1 MMKFLLTLALSLSVP
16 LSGSVAQPLKSDSLN
31 PMARSLARPRVA
43 VVLSGGGAKGMAHI
57 GVLKVIEKA
66 GIPIDIVTGTSM
78 GSLVGGLYSVGW
90 NATQLDSLVRHQNW
104 SFLLSD
110 KTDYYSE
117 DLFGRRKQDTYFL
130 SKTLTAGKR
139 KLSEAGGLIMGKNLR
154 TLFDHLTVGY
164 NDSIDF
170 NRLPIPFSCVA
181 TNIVDNSEYDFH
193 SGVLAEAMR
202 SSMSIPLAFTPIR
215 KGDMVL
221 VDGGLRNNYP
231 ADIAREMG
239 AGYIIGATV
248 QGPPKTADDLTSG
261 SGVLGQIIDVNC
273 KNKYD
278 ANLSITDIAIRVN
291 TAGYNAASFTRAAVD
306 TLIRRGE
313 EEAMKHWDELMAL
326 KHKLGL
332 SDDYRP
338 HYLSASD
345 EARQPVDY
353 RVNNDK
359 ERPRH
364 DLIQGNLGI
373 RFDNEEMVALQLNGV
388 YKSAKKPI
396 DLQATLRLGKR
407 IMFSAEAVWTQ
418 KNTIKLGADYTFR
431 HNDIDIY
438 ERGHNAYNITN
449 NHHRVRLGLLGASI
463 HNVTFDMFACWDYY
477 RFINL
482 LSSRK
487 AYSEYGINLN
497 DNHFFSYHAL
507 LHYSSEDDG
516 IFPTRGSNF
525 RVEYSYFTDNF
536 AEYNHHRG
544 FSELS
549 GQWLV
554 NIPVAG
560 HFSLQPLIYGRML
573 FGSETPYVRLN
584 SIGGSWFGHY
594 SPEQL
599 PMAGM
604 HNVEIAQ
611 DKLMAAQLQGTWH
624 MTTNNYIV
632 GAAGI
637 LFDHDRLK
645 HLFRSKPIYGMRA
658 GWYYRTVL
666 GPIGASVN
674 YNTRQKE
681 VSLFFNI
688 GYFF

>member
-31 PMARSLARPRVA
+31 PMVRSVVRPRVA

-164 NDSIDF
+164 NDSIGF

-306 TLIRRGE
+306 TLSEMNGFSVRSSLI
-313 EEAMKHWDELMAL
+313 MAL
-326 KHKLGL
+326 REEFIDFIL
-332 SDDYRP
+332 SFNR
-338 HYLSASD
+338 
-345 EARQPVDY
+345 
-353 RVNNDK
+353 
-359 ERPRH
+359 
-364 DLIQGNLGI
+364 LIC
-373 RFDNEEMVALQLNGV
+373 
-388 YKSAKKPI
+388 K
-396 DLQATLRLGKR
+396 
-407 IMFSAEAVWTQ
+407 
-418 KNTIKLGADYTFR
+418 
-431 HNDIDIY
+431 
-438 ERGHNAYNITN
+438 
-449 NHHRVRLGLLGASI
+449 
-463 HNVTFDMFACWDYY
+463 
-477 RFINL
+477 
-482 LSSRK
+482 
-487 AYSEYGINLN
+487 
-497 DNHFFSYHAL
+497 
-507 LHYSSEDDG
+507 
-516 IFPTRGSNF
+516 
-525 RVEYSYFTDNF
+525 
-536 AEYNHHRG
+536 
-544 FSELS
+544 
-549 GQWLV
+549 
-554 NIPVAG
+554 
-560 HFSLQPLIYGRML
+560 
-573 FGSETPYVRLN
+573 
-584 SIGGSWFGHY
+584 
-594 SPEQL
+594 
-599 PMAGM
+599 
-604 HNVEIAQ
+604 
-611 DKLMAAQLQGTWH
+611 
-624 MTTNNYIV
+624 YI
-632 GAAGI
+632 
-637 LFDHDRLK
+637 
-645 HLFRSKPIYGMRA
+645 
-658 GWYYRTVL
+658 
-666 GPIGASVN
+666 
-674 YNTRQKE
+674 
-681 VSLFFNI
+681 
-688 GYFF
+688 